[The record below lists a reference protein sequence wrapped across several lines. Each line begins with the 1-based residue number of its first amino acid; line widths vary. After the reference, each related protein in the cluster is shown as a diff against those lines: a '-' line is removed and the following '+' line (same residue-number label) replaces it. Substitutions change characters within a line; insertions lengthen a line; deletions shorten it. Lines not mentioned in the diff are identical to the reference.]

1 MNLIYDL
8 IINIIDYLIIFKY
21 FKSFSEKRT
30 MKKKYCTILFCGCI
44 ILISVVNQFHNPN
57 VNLILCILMIYLYS
71 CSFSYSIS
79 YHIILPVLY
88 IGFGIVA
95 ELIGFFV
102 LNFLKYNTLISLQHC
117 FSQFRIT
124 FLAQVFGWNIKR
136 CHATAF
142 TLFK

>member
-44 ILISVVNQFHNPN
+44 IWISVVNQFHNPN
-57 VNLILCILMIYLYS
+57 ANLILCILMIYLYS

-95 ELIGFFV
+95 ELIGF
-102 LNFLKYNTLISLQHC
+102 
-117 FSQFRIT
+117 
-124 FLAQVFGWNIKR
+124 
-136 CHATAF
+136 
-142 TLFK
+142 LF